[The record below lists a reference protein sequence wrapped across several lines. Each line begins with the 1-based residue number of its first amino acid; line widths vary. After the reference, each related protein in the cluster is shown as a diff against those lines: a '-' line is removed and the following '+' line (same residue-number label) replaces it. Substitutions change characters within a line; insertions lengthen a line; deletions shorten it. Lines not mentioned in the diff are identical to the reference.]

1 MDAIKADL
9 EIDIYLGV
17 APTADD
23 LSICATRPG
32 PSGTVGRL
40 QQGHG
45 ASAGLR
51 RRAGRPPSGHE
62 WAGSRR
68 GTHGASNEQLGSP
81 GVFGHLRDM
90 RDRGL
95 ITNEQCV
102 ALATAAVG
110 MRLGGGGEGSNVH
123 QWTRGEAAEAG
134 DLVAGTP
141 IATFLDRGGQTTNR
155 YAGGGSGT
163 PGAHLDHAA
172 VFQRYITEGGKRT
185 GMEVSEQY
193 QGSGGVHEHAYYFHD
208 GWGEGD
214 ASNYHVIDTAHG
226 HLGGTANPLTARDYH
241 AAAVKAA
248 NEATPSLGTQ

>member
-1 MDAIKADL
+1 MDLIKAPL
-9 EIDIYLGV
+9 EIDICFGQF
-17 APTADD
+17 APSDD
-23 LSICATRPG
+23 LSDRVALG
-32 PSGTVGRL
+32 PSGGPRDR
-40 QQGHG
+40 G
-45 ASAGLR
+45 AGVRGDGLR
-51 RRAGRPPSGHE
+51 RNHQ

-81 GVFGHLRDM
+81 GVFGRLRDM

-110 MRLGGGGEGSNVH
+110 IRLGGGAEGSHVAS
-123 QWTRGEAAEAG
+123 WRRGEAAEAG

-141 IATFLDRGGQTTNR
+141 IATFLDRSGRTGNTYAIGGNGGQ
-155 YAGGGSGT
+155 

-172 VFQRYITEGGKRT
+172 VFQRYLTDHGQRV

-193 QGSGGVHEHAYYFHD
+193 KGSGGQHEHAYYFNN

-214 ASNYHVIDTAHG
+214 ASNYHAIDTARG

-248 NEATPSLGTQ
+248 NDATPSLGTQ